1 MRFALYCTLLTIV
14 PSLASAQSL
23 DDALAHYREGRLE
36 QAVEAL
42 DAVRRSAVEQPRTLI
57 TAHVYLG
64 VLHATMGDEP
74 LARRDFS
81 VALALDPE
89 LEAPSELSPALRE
102 VFDEVRGSTE
112 PVAVHVEPDAE
123 PTAGEAVRLRVAVRN
138 VPAHAAAALRVRAVP
153 DDGEAWITRV
163 EQLEGDVEIP
173 ASAWSGGARLRVVV
187 EALTPHG
194 GVLARSETP
203 IAGGLPAVTVAA
215 AGATAPLDDAAS
227 DDGGGSVVEE
237 AWFWIVIGV
246 LVAGGVA
253 AAVLIPT
260 VGVQREYDLQPPVI
274 VRM

>member
-1 MRFALYCTLLTIV
+1 MRLAIYCTLLSIV
-14 PSLASAQSL
+14 PSLASAQTL

-36 QAVEAL
+36 QAVDAL
-42 DAVRRSAVEQPRTLI
+42 DAVRRSAVEQPRTLV
-57 TAHVYLG
+57 TAHLYLG

-81 VALALDPE
+81 VALALDPR
-89 LEAPSELSPALRE
+89 LEAPSELSPTLRA
-102 VFDEVRGSTE
+102 VFDEVRGTTE
-112 PVAVHVEPDAE
+112 AVVVDVTPDGE
-123 PTAGEAVRLRVAVRN
+123 PTVGAAVPLSVAVRY
-138 VPAHAAAALRVRAVP
+138 VPAHAAAAIRVRAMP
-153 DDGEAWITRV
+153 EEGEAWITRV
-163 EQLEGDVEIP
+163 EGLEGQVEVP
-173 ASAWSGGARLRVVV
+173 ASAWGGGTRLRIVV

-203 IAGGLPAVTVAA
+203 LTGGLPAVAA
-215 AGATAPLDDAAS
+215 ASAVPAPSAPGDDE
-227 DDGGGSVVEE
+227 GGGSVVEE

-253 AAVLIPT
+253 AAILIPT